1 MQVLR
6 RGKEAGGEAMQA
18 DLWMFMGQSNM
29 AGRGITSEKWPETA
43 PELIPGAGWEYR
55 AVSAPFQLFPIAEPF
70 GKDENRQGGINDGTM
85 KTGSLVTSFVNA
97 WYARTR
103 VPVLAVSASKGGSC
117 MKEWQ
122 PGSPYLNDAMQR
134 MHDALAFMQSSGH
147 TVPHRYVL
155 WCQGETDG
163 DLGTEE
169 AAYRDMFLRMLDV
182 MRSQGIEKLMM
193 IAIGQC
199 NLPGAETRYDA
210 VNRWQKAI
218 AAEREDVCL
227 VSTRFESMREEG
239 LMKDAFHY
247 YQRGYNLCGEDAGKH
262 AADALLS
269 SHQGADCTKK

>member
-29 AGRGITSEKWPETA
+29 AGRGITSERWPETA

-70 GKDENRQGGINDGTM
+70 GKDENRRGGIDDGTM

-97 WYARTR
+97 WYARTQ

-117 MKEWQ
+117 IREWQ
-122 PGSPYLNDAMQR
+122 PDSPYLTDAIKR
-134 MHDALAFMQSSGH
+134 MHDALDFMHSSGH
-147 TVPHRYVL
+147 TVRHRYIL

-169 AAYRDMFLRMLDV
+169 SAYRGMF
-182 MRSQGIEKLMM
+182 
-193 IAIGQC
+193 
-199 NLPGAETRYDA
+199 
-210 VNRWQKAI
+210 RWQKEI

-227 VSTRFESMREEG
+227 VSTRFEGMREEG

-247 YQRGYNLCGEDAGKH
+247 FQRGYNLCGEDAGKR
-262 AADALLS
+262 AADVLCPSA
-269 SHQGADCTKK
+269 